1 MKKLKVL
8 LCGYVNYPNAQNIN
22 CDNIAKWLDKNIFD
36 VHVMYDSRLPINK
49 KEYEDL
55 QIKLHK
61 RVSKRFFEPL
71 SQWWIMIRE
80 NYDIYYMPKRSII
93 DYKFAKKY
101 CGKKCMISSVEGVVF
116 QDLRNDYNTRMYMR
130 KYMTSVFS
138 ISQCIMNSVKKYWEM
153 DTEVL
158 PLGVM
163 DLCCEYRKI
172 SKITEI
178 IWVGNIK
185 ENKRPEYL
193 LRCAEKF
200 PEIHFTMVGDGE
212 QKKDIEEKIL
222 KNNICN
228 VTLTGKISN
237 KSVYSYMKKADLLLM
252 TSKNEGLPK
261 VIQEAAQCSV
271 PSIYIGEY
279 YDVDFIENGKNGWKV
294 DSIDQMIDQI
304 KALVQSPKILEDV
317 SHQVYDCS
325 SNYIWKKLIPRY
337 EKYFMEVYKKF
348 ESDKLK
354 L

>member
-1 MKKLKVL
+1 MEKLKVL

-36 VHVMYDSRLPINK
+36 VHVMYDSSLPINK
-49 KEYEDL
+49 KDYNDL
-55 QIKLHK
+55 QIKLH
-61 RVSKRFFEPL
+61 RHISRRFVEPL
-71 SQWWIMIRE
+71 LQWWIMVKG
-80 NYDIYYMPKRSII
+80 NYDIYYMPKRSNI
-93 DYKFAKKY
+93 DYKFAQKY
-101 CGKKCMISSVEGVVF
+101 WGKKCMISSVEGVVF
-116 QDLRNDYNTRMYMR
+116 RDLRNDYDTRMYMR

-138 ISQCIMNSVKKYWEM
+138 ISKCIKNSVKKYWDM

-158 PLGVM
+158 PLGVI
-163 DLCCEYRKI
+163 DLHCEYRKI
-172 SKITEI
+172 SKLTEI

-193 LRCAEKF
+193 LKCAEKF
-200 PEIHFTMVGDGE
+200 PEIHFTMVGEGE

-237 KSVYSYMKKADLLLM
+237 ELVYSHMQKADLLLM

-271 PSIYIGEY
+271 PSIYIGEC

-294 DSIDQMIDQI
+294 NNIDQMIEQI
-304 KALVQSPKILEDV
+304 KVLVQNPKILEDV
-317 SHQVYDCS
+317 SHQIYECS
-325 SNYIWKKLIPRY
+325 SNYIWEKLIPKY
-337 EKYFMEVYKKF
+337 EKYFTEAYKKF
-348 ESDKLK
+348 ENTKLK
-354 L
+354 